1 MSPELSKY
9 VTSYVIGLPTSSEK
23 RFYGEDRKPYSVS
36 VASMDTMGMS
46 MFSPWVES
54 AKENKNLKF
63 RVLKENIKKNL
74 EQLMKVEILF
84 RQNQVLWD
92 NR

>member
-36 VASMDTMGMS
+36 CGFHGYNGYEYVLPMS
-46 MFSPWVES
+46 
-54 AKENKNLKF
+54 
-63 RVLKENIKKNL
+63 RIC
-74 EQLMKVEILF
+74 
-84 RQNQVLWD
+84 
-92 NR
+92 

>member
-1 MSPELSKY
+1 M
-9 VTSYVIGLPTSSEK
+9 PTSSEK

-36 VASMDTMGMS
+36 MASMDTMGMS
-46 MFSPWVES
+46 MFPPGVES
-54 AKENKNLKF
+54 AKANKNLKF

-84 RQNQVLWD
+84 RQNQVLLE
-92 NR
+92 N

>member
-1 MSPELSKY
+1 MELSKY

-36 VASMDTMGMS
+36 MASMDTMGMS
-46 MFSPWVES
+46 MFSPGVES
-54 AKENKNLKF
+54 AKANKNLKF
-63 RVLKENIKKNL
+63 RVLKENIRKNL

-84 RQNQVLWD
+84 RQNQVLLE
-92 NR
+92 N